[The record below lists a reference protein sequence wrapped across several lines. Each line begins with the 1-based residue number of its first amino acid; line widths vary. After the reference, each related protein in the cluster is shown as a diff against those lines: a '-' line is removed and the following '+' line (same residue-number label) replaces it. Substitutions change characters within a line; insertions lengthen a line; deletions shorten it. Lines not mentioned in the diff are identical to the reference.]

1 MENEL
6 RQPPLD
12 PEQILEILS
21 GVVFG
26 DSLPQTVPTY
36 LEGYPRF
43 SNLYQALLNIKEFIL
58 ALSKGDLSSSL
69 KQKGI
74 LAGELKSLQANLK
87 HLTWQAQRIA
97 TGDFAQRVDFM
108 GEFSEAFNTMVRNL
122 NEARQQLLE
131 NETRL
136 ERLATTD
143 PLTGLL
149 NRRQFFTMA
158 AQIYEQSRRYN
169 RPLSLILIDID
180 HFKQVNDTFGHTAG
194 DRVLQEV
201 ARIGRETVRQSDLVA
216 RYGGEEFIILLPET
230 ASDQACEVAERL
242 RLGIGGAPLSV
253 LEQSLPLTISLGVSL
268 VPVNPAPGLSPD
280 GVIEQAVVRADQALY
295 QSKNAGRNR
304 ATLAKNISGAP

>member
-1 MENEL
+1 MIESFTGKKFLVKEVDCWCTGDRTCRFSARRLKAFMENEP

-21 GVVFG
+21 GIVFG
-26 DSLPQTVPTY
+26 DSLPQTVPTS

-149 NRRQFFTMA
+149 NRRQFFSMA
-158 AQIYEQSRRYN
+158 ARICEQSRRYG
-169 RPLSLILIDID
+169 RPLSLILFDID
-180 HFKQVNDTFGHTAG
+180 HFKQVNDTFGHA
-194 DRVLQEV
+194 
-201 ARIGRETVRQSDLVA
+201 A
-216 RYGGEEFIILLPET
+216 
-230 ASDQACEVAERL
+230 
-242 RLGIGGAPLSV
+242 GIGFFRRW
-253 LEQSLPLTISLGVSL
+253 
-268 VPVNPAPGLSPD
+268 PGLAGKRFASP
-280 GVIEQAVVRADQALY
+280 IWWPATAVKSSLSFFRKRPPTRPA
-295 QSKNAGRNR
+295 R
-304 ATLAKNISGAP
+304 

>member
-1 MENEL
+1 MEDKP

-12 PEQILEILS
+12 SEQMLEILS

-26 DSLPQTVPTY
+26 DNLSQTVPTY
-36 LEGYPRF
+36 IEGNPRF
-43 SNLYQALLNIKEFIL
+43 FHLYQALLNIRDFVL

-69 KQKGI
+69 KQRGL

-97 TGDFAQRVDFM
+97 TGDFTQRVDFM

-131 NETRL
+131 NEARL

-149 NRRQFFTMA
+149 NRRQFFSVA
-158 AQIYEQSRRYN
+158 ARTCEQSRRYDH
-169 RPLSLILIDID
+169 PLSLILIDID
-180 HFKQVNDTFGHTAG
+180 HFKRVNDTFGHAAG

-201 ARIGRETVRQSDLVA
+201 ARIGRETVRQSDLLA
-216 RYGGEEFIILLPET
+216 RYGGEEFIVLLPET

-242 RLGIGGAPLSV
+242 RLGIGGAPLFV
-253 LEQSLPLTISLGVSL
+253 LEQSLRITISLGVSP
-268 VPVNPAPGLSPD
+268 VPVNSEVGLSPA
-280 GVIEQAVVRADQALY
+280 GVIEQAVARADQALY

-304 ATLAKNISGAP
+304 STLAKKI

>member
-1 MENEL
+1 MENNP
-6 RQPPLD
+6 RQSPLD
-12 PEQILEILS
+12 PEQILEILH

-26 DSLPQTVPTY
+26 DSPPQTVPTY

-43 SNLYQALLNIKEFIL
+43 YNLYQALLNTKDFIL
-58 ALSKGDLSSSL
+58 ALSKGDLSASL
-69 KQKGI
+69 KQRGI

-87 HLTWQAQRIA
+87 HLTWQTQRIA
-97 TGDFAQRVDFM
+97 TGDFTQRVDFM

-122 NEARQQLLE
+122 NEARQKLLE

-149 NRRQFFTMA
+149 NRRQFFSMA
-158 AQIYEQSRRYN
+158 ARICEQSRRYD

-180 HFKQVNDTFGHTAG
+180 HFKRVNDTFGHAAG

-201 ARIGRETVRQSDLVA
+201 GRIGLETVRHSDLVA
-216 RYGGEEFIILLPET
+216 RYGGEEFIFLLPET

-253 LEQSLPLTISLGVSL
+253 LEQSLQLTISLGVSP
-268 VPVNPAPGLSPD
+268 VPVNSEVGLSPD
-280 GVIEQAVVRADQALY
+280 GVIEQAVARADQALY
-295 QSKNAGRNR
+295 QSKNAGRNCL
-304 ATLAKNISGAP
+304 TLAKNISGTP